1 MTSDMI
7 KTLVTKYGGENSN
20 ISDLRFLLTCLA
32 GIAGFLRIDEL
43 LCFKLKHIKI
53 QESHSEIVI
62 PKSKTDQHREGQVVY
77 ISRIKSEYC
86 PVKYSEVYLQKAKLD
101 VSNDKEGLLIRCIFK
116 TKSGHKI
123 LKTKGV
129 SYSRIREIFTGY
141 LSEITTAS
149 ENFCLHSFRSG
160 GASAAA
166 AAAAAANNGISDRL
180 ISKQGRWFSEKA
192 RNGYI
197 KDSLVKRLT
206 VSNTLG
212 L

>member
-129 SYSRIREIFTGY
+129 SYSRIREILQVTYRRLQLHPRIFVCTV
-141 LSEITTAS
+141 LDQVVHQQQQQQQQQPITAS
-149 ENFCLHSFRSG
+149 Q
-160 GASAAA
+160 
-166 AAAAAANNGISDRL
+166 ID
-180 ISKQGRWFSEKA
+180 
-192 RNGYI
+192 
-197 KDSLVKRLT
+197 
-206 VSNTLG
+206 
-212 L
+212 